1 MQFTQIIGSAAL
13 LSFALLLQS
22 SAKPASPAQRASR
35 APGQS
40 AQPANN
46 AAQSGKVRAAGIWY
60 GVESAPKKHAGALRI
75 AAYNVENL
83 FDPMDDPMQS
93 GEYDDID
100 EVTKP
105 VRLKAL
111 AKAIHELDADV
122 LCMEEV
128 ESKTALE
135 WFRDTY
141 LSDMGYEFVASE
153 DVGYYRGVEQ
163 SVLSRVPIEKVTIWS
178 AERIDDMLAA
188 QTPELATQL
197 KGNWAMPEKGAK
209 PTTHFQR
216 SPLMVDL
223 KTKDGYAFTVIS
235 VHYKAGAFDHQRE
248 LEALQTEAFVK
259 ARLDAD
265 PKINLVVLGDFNGTP
280 NDMNV
285 KVLRTSALGLRSG
298 YDFRAQK
305 DAPKELYTTHAS
317 NRSID
322 FMIMTPGM
330 AEDVVDGS
338 YFVLGTLHAASDWD
352 YKKAAEIPPPDGY
365 ASDHYPLA
373 IEILPTN
380 EGEHHV
386 LPATPSQEAVPAMRQ
401 EAPSKSTNTTNTTSE
416 PSADGAPPKPIGDA
430 ASASDVALA
439 DALKT
444 AGWHYEMPQPKSKT
458 AKWGNF
464 NKGTTWFPGYWLNAT
479 TNKTS
484 ATQPVASDNFKG
496 DGLPKPAW
504 VKGGSPSEPSW
515 VEFLCTGS

>member
-1 MQFTQIIGSAAL
+1 MLFTQIIGSAAL

-22 SAKPASPAQRASR
+22 SAKPAPPAQRASR
-35 APGQS
+35 ASGQS

-83 FDPMDDPMQS
+83 FDPMDDPTQS

-128 ESKTALE
+128 ESKAALE
-135 WFRDTY
+135 WFRDEY

-188 QTPELATQL
+188 QTPELATRL

-386 LPATPSQEAVPAMRQ
+386 LPATPSQEATPAMRQ
-401 EAPSKSTNTTNTTSE
+401 EAPSKSTNTTSE

-484 ATQPVASDNFKG
+484 ATQPTASDNFKG